1 MKYYLNR
8 LTGKIGQYNGVS
20 DSVLS
25 TTLNVPNKYIELNE
39 EQIAR
44 IGNGSITYII
54 TGAEIPKTLEQLKSE
69 KLAELETNYK
79 TALSAGYEYNSNT
92 FNLDDNTKQN
102 ISDWIAFLVLEPNL
116 NEFKITDNSFN
127 QVSMDKS
134 QFVAFGAGFGIALS
148 TIKAKYANCRNLISL
163 AQNETELNNVNITF

>member
-1 MKYYLNR
+1 MIYDNQLNIITTTPTAQIPAEQ
-8 LTGKIGQYNGVS
+8 LGVR
-20 DSVLS
+20 
-25 TTLNVPNKYIELNE
+25 YIELSQEQVTRYNE
-39 EQIAR
+39 RPTDLNYIL
-44 IGNGSITYII
+44 NGIDVTASLDYKKQ
-54 TGAEIPKTLEQLKSE
+54 AKLK
-69 KLAELETNYK
+69 ELESNYK
-79 TALSAGYEYNSNT
+79 TALSAGYEYNNNT

-163 AQNETELNNVNITF
+163 AQNEAELNNVNIKF